1 MKKRNTII
9 ILSFLFCLP
18 FFYGQNNEGL
28 LKTAENNTAFYGV
41 DFYGDYSI
49 VFEKPGE
56 ARNVIDAKMY
66 RRDSSSKWT
75 ILITGPKKDKGKGYL
90 QFDSN
95 VWFYDPADK
104 TFTFTQSRDRFQ
116 NTTAN
121 TSDFVPQ
128 KFTENYNIE
137 AASDVKLGAYDCV
150 LFELKAKTKNV
161 DYPIVRLWVSKNDGL
176 IRKKEDY
183 SLSGQ
188 KLRTMVV
195 PKYQFVTKTGS
206 SVQVPVPASMVLQD
220 NLRGK
225 KINGKME
232 YEKTLISI
240 FNVGFSNLEDSIYT
254 KPYLEMMGAK

>member
-1 MKKRNTII
+1 MKKR
-9 ILSFLFCLP
+9 FLFIALGLLLGTQ
-18 FFYGQNNEGL
+18 FIFGVDKAAL
-28 LKTAENNTAFYGV
+28 LKTAEDNTAFYGV
-41 DFYGDYSI
+41 DFYGDYTV

-56 ARNVIDAKMY
+56 ARSVINARIY
-66 RRDSSSKWT
+66 RRDSAAKWA
-75 ILITGPKKDKGKGYL
+75 ILINGPKKDKGKGYL

-104 TFTFTQSRDRFQ
+104 SFTFTQARDRFQ

-121 TSDFVPQ
+121 TSDFAPQ
-128 KFTENYNIE
+128 KYTENYDIS
-137 AASDVKLGAYDCV
+137 ASSEVKLGAFDCV

-161 DYPIVRLWVSKNDGL
+161 DYPVVKLWVSTQDGL
-176 IRKKEDY
+176 IRKREDY

-188 KLRTMVV
+188 KLRTMVI
-195 PKYQFVTKTGS
+195 PKYQLVTKKGS
-206 SVQVPVPASMVLQD
+206 SVQISVPASMVLQD

-232 YEKTLISI
+232 FEKTLISI
-240 FNVGFSNLEDSIYT
+240 ANVGFDKLEDSIYT